1 MSDLSRDEL
10 PAPARA
16 LVVEKDAR
24 GDEQTVTFAV
34 IDRDPV
40 PIELRDTVRR
50 AWVERS
56 PLVLRGLRHLAEH
69 LGRGRLVDMGRWTRK
84 PHRLEQPR
92 DAERGHLAGKH
103 GLLPRGRYKALC
115 REVVDLVGLNLID
128 DGEERRLVEQVGA
141 KKLDAVAEMLDSVT
155 GVRTRATG
163 DTDDTVA
170 KVEEVLGQIATVLTG
185 DAGDERRSRIH
196 ALATPLPDNPR

>member
-1 MSDLSRDEL
+1 
-10 PAPARA
+10 
-16 LVVEKDAR
+16 
-24 GDEQTVTFAV
+24 
-34 IDRDPV
+34 
-40 PIELRDTVRR
+40 
-50 AWVERS
+50 
-56 PLVLRGLRHLAEH
+56 
-69 LGRGRLVDMGRWTRK
+69 
-84 PHRLEQPR
+84 
-92 DAERGHLAGKH
+92 
-103 GLLPRGRYKALC
+103 
-115 REVVDLVGLNLID
+115 LNLID